1 MTLSDVEANDLAVRS
16 FRAGFVF
23 GLEAGAASVA
33 EDLARAEYDADFWYF
48 EANNTD
54 EARARRAEISSTT
67 HLDVRAARAETATR
81 LAALDAA
88 GRKAS

>member
-1 MTLSDVEANDLAVRS
+1 MTSLFLDWWLESRLEVKALTAQLAV
-16 FRAGFVF
+16 
-23 GLEAGAASVA
+23 LEAAW
-33 EDLARAEYDADFWYF
+33 LRAEADADFWYF

-54 EARARRAEISSTT
+54 EARERRREISSTT
-67 HLDVRAARAETATR
+67 HLDVRAARSETATR